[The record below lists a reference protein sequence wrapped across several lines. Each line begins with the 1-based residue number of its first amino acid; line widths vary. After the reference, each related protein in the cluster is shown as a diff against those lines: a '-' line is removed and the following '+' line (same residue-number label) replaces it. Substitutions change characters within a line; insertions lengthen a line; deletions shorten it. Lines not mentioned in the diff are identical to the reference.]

1 MTAATAPS
9 WALRV
14 VPAWPSSDGRAP
26 IGDGG
31 WSTIGGWMVRN
42 LGDPGWMG
50 GWDHDHQAPRGQNE
64 CSYVDRQCIGPI
76 WGLSSLQYKFEQ
88 HDDRTQT
95 DVGARKGT

>member
-1 MTAATAPS
+1 
-9 WALRV
+9 
-14 VPAWPSSDGRAP
+14 
-26 IGDGG
+26 
-31 WSTIGGWMVRN
+31 MVRN
-42 LGDPGWMG
+42 LGDPGWMDGWMG

-76 WGLSSLQYKFEQ
+76 WGACPPVIKLE

>member
-1 MTAATAPS
+1 MAERRSAT
-9 WALRV
+9 V
-14 VPAWPSSDGRAP
+14 DGPRLVA
-26 IGDGG
+26 G
-31 WSTIGGWMVRN
+31 WCAILETQGGWMGV
-42 LGDPGWMG
+42 WVG